1 MSGKWKK
8 ELLGRFL
15 NGLEVWKDEDFLPE
29 AASKDHRSIFQSVY
43 KKYFTQICESDVYKY
58 KFRYIETVNLVEAE
72 HREFF
77 MNVKVD
83 NITLRTLWESFR
95 IHAYRGTDEKNVVL
109 RCQRKIAGIIGLEM
123 GSIWGGYLGS
133 EVTVVEF
140 AADIVPIMDA
150 NSRAKEIDAA
160 GIDKVIAEKERDK
173 ILGVHMISP
182 NDSTS

>member
-43 KKYFTQICESDVYKY
+43 KKYFTQICESDGFDISIYPGHAKAAVYIPYLDFENELDLLKDLAEHAIQEYNLKEENVYKY

-83 NITLRTLWESFR
+83 NITLRTPWESFR
-95 IHAYRGTDEKNVVL
+95 IHANRGTDEKNVVL
-109 RCQRKIAGIIGLEM
+109 RCQRKM
-123 GSIWGGYLGS
+123 Y
-133 EVTVVEF
+133 V
-140 AADIVPIMDA
+140 
-150 NSRAKEIDAA
+150 
-160 GIDKVIAEKERDK
+160 
-173 ILGVHMISP
+173 
-182 NDSTS
+182 